1 MTKTDEAGRAPDPY
15 EVWRQLYETNER
27 AWSSAL
33 EQAMGS
39 PEFGESSGK
48 LLETLLAAQKSSRD
62 NMRIYLETMNVPT
75 REDIA
80 RLGELVI
87 GLEEKIDQLADRFDS
102 MEGAMRSAA
111 KPAPAAPAAKAA
123 PTAKPAP
130 APKPAAKAKPAAKP
144 KPVRAAKPKAAARTK
159 RAK

>member
-1 MTKTDEAGRAPDPY
+1 MTKAEEAGQAPDPY

-62 NMRIYLETMNVPT
+62 NMRVYLETMNVPT

-102 MEGAMRSAA
+102 IEGVLRAKPMAAAAA
-111 KPAPAAPAAKAA
+111 KPVAATKSAARAKSAA
-123 PTAKPAP
+123 S
-130 APKPAAKAKPAAKP
+130 PKPA
-144 KPVRAAKPKAAARTK
+144 T
-159 RAK
+159 RAKRTTRGKSAK

>member
-1 MTKTDEAGRAPDPY
+1 MTKAEEAGQAPDPY

-62 NMRIYLETMNVPT
+62 NMRVYLETMNVPT

-102 MEGAMRSAA
+102 IERALRAKPSAA
-111 KPAPAAPAAKAA
+111 ARPVAATKPAARAKSAAS
-123 PTAKPAP
+123 
-130 APKPAAKAKPAAKP
+130 PKPA
-144 KPVRAAKPKAAARTK
+144 T
-159 RAK
+159 RAKRTTRGKSAK

>member
-1 MTKTDEAGRAPDPY
+1 MTKAEEAGQASDPY

-39 PEFGESSGK
+39 SEFGESSGK

-62 NMRIYLETMNVPT
+62 NMRVYLETMNVPT

-102 MEGAMRSAA
+102 IEGALRA
-111 KPAPAAPAAKAA
+111 KPAAVT
-123 PTAKPAP
+123 PTAKPA
-130 APKPAAKAKPAAKP
+130 AATKPA
-144 KPVRAAKPKAAARTK
+144 VRAKSAASPKAAT
-159 RAK
+159 RAKRTTRGKSAK

>member
-1 MTKTDEAGRAPDPY
+1 MTKADEAGQAPDPY

-27 AWSSAL
+27 AWSAAL

-102 MEGAMRSAA
+102 MEGTMEAAA
-111 KPAPAAPAAKAA
+111 KAAPAAK
-123 PTAKPAP
+123 TAP
-130 APKPAAKAKPAAKP
+130 AVKPRPAAAKAKPA
-144 KPVRAAKPKAAARTK
+144 RAAKPKPAARTK
-159 RAK
+159 RTK

>member
-1 MTKTDEAGRAPDPY
+1 MTKGDEAGRAPDPY

-27 AWSSAL
+27 AWSAAL

-102 MEGAMRSAA
+102 MEGVMRSAA
-111 KPAPAAPAAKAA
+111 KAAPAAAA
-123 PTAKPAP
+123 AKPAR
-130 APKPAAKAKPAAKP
+130 AAKAKPAAKP
-144 KPVRAAKPKAAARTK
+144 KSAPAAKPKAARAK

>member
-1 MTKTDEAGRAPDPY
+1 MTKAEEAGRATDPY

-27 AWSSAL
+27 AWSAAL

-62 NMRIYLETMNVPT
+62 NMRVYLETMNVPT

-102 MEGAMRSAA
+102 IEGALR
-111 KPAPAAPAAKAA
+111 
-123 PTAKPAP
+123 
-130 APKPAAKAKPAAKP
+130 AKPAATAAAATRPAAAPRPAARAKP
-144 KPVRAAKPKAAARTK
+144 AAAAKATAPTKRTAKAK